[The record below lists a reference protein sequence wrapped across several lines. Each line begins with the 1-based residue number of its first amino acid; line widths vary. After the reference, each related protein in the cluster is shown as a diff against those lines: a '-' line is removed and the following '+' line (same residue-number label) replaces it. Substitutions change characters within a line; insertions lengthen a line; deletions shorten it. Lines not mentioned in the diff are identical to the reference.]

1 MRLKILRKKEIKMST
16 IRTFLEYILTALMVI
31 VPIYLLFSVRLQV
44 SDNVVSGIVYNNQNN
59 SIFGGKTL
67 FSVRASENTVVT
79 KENVSN
85 FCLPPN
91 SPYIKLV
98 NEAAKDKNIKVV
110 VTSSKVFMIMSS
122 PWQCVDNVKV
132 ERQ

>member
-1 MRLKILRKKEIKMST
+1 MSKIRN
-16 IRTFLEYILTALMVI
+16 FLEYILAALTVA
-31 VPIYLLFSVRLQV
+31 VPIYLLFSVRLQT

-59 SIFGGKTL
+59 SIFTGNTY
-67 FSVRASENTVVT
+67 FRIRASENTVVT
-79 KENVSN
+79 KENISK

-110 VTSSKVFMIMSS
+110 VTSSKVFTMVPS
-122 PWQCVDNVKV
+122 PWHCVDNVKV
-132 ERQ
+132 DRLN

>member
-1 MRLKILRKKEIKMST
+1 MSKLRI
-16 IRTFLEYILTALMVI
+16 FWEYILAALTVAA
-31 VPIYLLFSVRLQV
+31 PIYLLFSVRLQT

-59 SIFGGKTL
+59 SIFGGNTY
-67 FSVRASENTVVT
+67 FRVRASENTVVT
-79 KENVSN
+79 GENTSK

-110 VTSSKVFMIMSS
+110 VTSSKVFTMVPS
-122 PWQCVDNVKV
+122 PWHCVDNVKV
-132 ERQ
+132 ERLN

>member
-1 MRLKILRKKEIKMST
+1 MSKIRN
-16 IRTFLEYILTALMVI
+16 FLEYILAALTVA
-31 VPIYLLFSVRLQV
+31 VPIYLLFSVRLQT
-44 SDNVVSGIVYNNQNN
+44 SDNVASGIVYNNQNN
-59 SIFGGKTL
+59 SIFIGNTY

-79 KENVSN
+79 GENTSK

-110 VTSSKVFMIMSS
+110 VTSSKVFTMVPS
-122 PWQCVDNVKV
+122 PWHCVDNVKV
-132 ERQ
+132 ERLN

>member
-1 MRLKILRKKEIKMST
+1 MSKIRN
-16 IRTFLEYILTALMVI
+16 FLEYILAALTVA
-31 VPIYLLFSVRLQV
+31 VPLYLLFSVRLQT

-59 SIFGGKTL
+59 SIFGGNTY
-67 FSVRASENTVVT
+67 FRVRASENTVVT
-79 KENVSN
+79 KENTSK

-110 VTSSKVFMIMSS
+110 VTSSKVFTMVLS
-122 PWQCVDNVKV
+122 PWHCVDNVKV
-132 ERQ
+132 ERLN

>member
-1 MRLKILRKKEIKMST
+1 MSKLRI
-16 IRTFLEYILTALMVI
+16 FWEYILAALTVA
-31 VPIYLLFSVRLQV
+31 VPLYLLFSVRLQT

-59 SIFGGKTL
+59 SIFTGNTY
-67 FSVRASENTVVT
+67 FSIRASENTVVT
-79 KENVSN
+79 KENISK

-98 NEAAKDKNIKVV
+98 NEAAKDKNVKVV
-110 VTSSKVFMIMSS
+110 VTSSKVFTMVLS

-132 ERQ
+132 ERLN

>member
-1 MRLKILRKKEIKMST
+1 MSKV
-16 IRTFLEYILTALMVI
+16 RNFLEYILVALTI
-31 VPIYLLFSVRLQV
+31 AVPIYLLFSVRLQT

-59 SIFGGKTL
+59 SIFGGNTY
-67 FSVRASENTVVT
+67 FRVRASENTVVT
-79 KENVSN
+79 KENTSE

-110 VTSSKVFMIMSS
+110 VTSSKVFTMVLS
-122 PWQCVDNVKV
+122 PWHCVDNVKV
-132 ERQ
+132 ERLN

>member
-1 MRLKILRKKEIKMST
+1 MSKLRI
-16 IRTFLEYILTALMVI
+16 FWEYILAALTVA
-31 VPIYLLFSVRLQV
+31 VPLYLLFSVRLQT

-59 SIFGGKTL
+59 SIFTGNTY
-67 FSVRASENTVVT
+67 FSIRASENTVVT
-79 KENVSN
+79 KENISK

-110 VTSSKVFMIMSS
+110 VTSSKVLTMVQS
-122 PWQCVDNVKV
+122 PWHCVDNVKV
-132 ERQ
+132 ERLN

>member
-1 MRLKILRKKEIKMST
+1 MAKK
-16 IRTFLEYILTALMVI
+16 RNRLEYVLSILIIAAL
-31 VPIYLLFSVRLQV
+31 IYLVLSVRWQA
-44 SDNVVSGIVYNNQNN
+44 SEGVVSGIVYNNQNN
-59 SIFGGKTL
+59 SILGGNTY

-79 KENVSN
+79 EENASR

-98 NEAAKDKNIKVV
+98 NEAAKDKNIKVA
-110 VTSSKVFMIMSS
+110 VTSNRVFTMVSS

-132 ERQ
+132 ERLN

>member
-1 MRLKILRKKEIKMST
+1 MSKLRN
-16 IRTFLEYILTALMVI
+16 FLEYILAALTVA
-31 VPIYLLFSVRLQV
+31 VPIYLLFSVRLQT

-59 SIFGGKTL
+59 SIFGGNTY
-67 FSVRASENTVVT
+67 FRVRASENTVVT
-79 KENVSN
+79 KENTSK

-110 VTSSKVFMIMSS
+110 VTSSKVFTMVPS
-122 PWQCVDNVKV
+122 PWHCVDNVKV
-132 ERQ
+132 ERLN

>member
-1 MRLKILRKKEIKMST
+1 MSKIRN
-16 IRTFLEYILTALMVI
+16 FLEYILVALTVA
-31 VPIYLLFSVRLQV
+31 VPIYLLFSVRLQT

-59 SIFGGKTL
+59 SIFIGNTY
-67 FSVRASENTVVT
+67 FSIRASENTVVT
-79 KENVSN
+79 KENISK

-110 VTSSKVFMIMSS
+110 VTSSKVFTMVPS
-122 PWQCVDNVKV
+122 PWHCVDNVKV
-132 ERQ
+132 ERLN

>member
-1 MRLKILRKKEIKMST
+1 MSKIRN
-16 IRTFLEYILTALMVI
+16 FLEYILAALTVA
-31 VPIYLLFSVRLQV
+31 VPIYLLFSVRLQT

-59 SIFGGKTL
+59 IIFGGNTY
-67 FSVRASENTVVT
+67 FRVRASENTVVT
-79 KENVSN
+79 KENTSK

-110 VTSSKVFMIMSS
+110 VTSNKVFTIVLS
-122 PWQCVDNVKV
+122 PWHCVDNVKV
-132 ERQ
+132 ERLN

>member
-1 MRLKILRKKEIKMST
+1 MAKKG
-16 IRTFLEYILTALMVI
+16 RFLEIMLLAVSIAVLVSIVYRSSLMRWVTSESI
-31 VPIYLLFSVRLQV
+31 
-44 SDNVVSGIVYNNQNN
+44 VSGIVYNSQNDVIPSGN
-59 SIFGGKTL
+59 TY

-79 KENVSN
+79 EENKSE

-98 NEAAKDKNIKVV
+98 NEAAKNKNIKVV
-110 VTSSKVFMIMSS
+110 VTSNKVFTMVSF

-132 ERQ
+132 ERLN

>member
-1 MRLKILRKKEIKMST
+1 MSKLRI
-16 IRTFLEYILTALMVI
+16 FWEYILAALTVA
-31 VPIYLLFSVRLQV
+31 VPLYLLFSVRLQT

-59 SIFGGKTL
+59 SIFGGNTY
-67 FSVRASENTVVT
+67 FRVRASENTVVT
-79 KENVSN
+79 KENTSK

-110 VTSSKVFMIMSS
+110 VTSSKVFTMVPS
-122 PWQCVDNVKV
+122 PWHCVDNVKV
-132 ERQ
+132 DRLN

>member
-1 MRLKILRKKEIKMST
+1 MSKMRI
-16 IRTFLEYILTALMVI
+16 FWEYILATLIVA
-31 VPIYLLFSVRLQV
+31 VPIYCILSVRLQF

-59 SIFGGKTL
+59 SIFGGKTY
-67 FSVRASENTVVT
+67 FNVRASENTVIT
-79 KENVSN
+79 KENVSE

-98 NEAAKDKNIKVV
+98 NEAARDKNVKVV
-110 VTSSKVFMIMSS
+110 VTSSKVFTMVSS

-132 ERQ
+132 ERLN

>member
-1 MRLKILRKKEIKMST
+1 MSKIRN
-16 IRTFLEYILTALMVI
+16 FLEYILAALTVA
-31 VPIYLLFSVRLQV
+31 VPIYLLFSVRLQT

-59 SIFGGKTL
+59 SIFGGNTY
-67 FSVRASENTVVT
+67 FRFRASENTVVT
-79 KENVSN
+79 KENTSK

-110 VTSSKVFMIMSS
+110 VTSSKVFTMVPS
-122 PWQCVDNVKV
+122 PWHCVDNVKV
-132 ERQ
+132 ERLN

>member
-1 MRLKILRKKEIKMST
+1 MSKLRI
-16 IRTFLEYILTALMVI
+16 FWEYILAALTVAA
-31 VPIYLLFSVRLQV
+31 PIYFLLSVRLQT

-59 SIFGGKTL
+59 SIFTGNTY
-67 FSVRASENTVVT
+67 FRIRASENTVVT
-79 KENVSN
+79 KENISK

-110 VTSSKVFMIMSS
+110 VTSSKVFTMVPS
-122 PWQCVDNVKV
+122 PWHCADNVKV
-132 ERQ
+132 ERLK

>member
-1 MRLKILRKKEIKMST
+1 MSKLRI
-16 IRTFLEYILTALMVI
+16 FWEYILAALTVAA
-31 VPIYLLFSVRLQV
+31 PIYLLLSVRLQT

-59 SIFGGKTL
+59 SIFGGNTY
-67 FSVRASENTVVT
+67 FRVRASENTVVT
-79 KENVSN
+79 GENTSK

-110 VTSSKVFMIMSS
+110 VTSSKVFTIVPS
-122 PWQCVDNVKV
+122 PWHCVDNVKV
-132 ERQ
+132 ERLN

>member
-1 MRLKILRKKEIKMST
+1 MSKIRN
-16 IRTFLEYILTALMVI
+16 FLEYILAALTVA
-31 VPIYLLFSVRLQV
+31 VPIYLLFSVRLQT

-59 SIFGGKTL
+59 SIFTGNTY
-67 FSVRASENTVVT
+67 FRIRASENTIVT
-79 KENVSN
+79 GENISR

-110 VTSSKVFMIMSS
+110 VTSSKVFTMVLS
-122 PWQCVDNVKV
+122 PWHCVDNVKV
-132 ERQ
+132 ERLK